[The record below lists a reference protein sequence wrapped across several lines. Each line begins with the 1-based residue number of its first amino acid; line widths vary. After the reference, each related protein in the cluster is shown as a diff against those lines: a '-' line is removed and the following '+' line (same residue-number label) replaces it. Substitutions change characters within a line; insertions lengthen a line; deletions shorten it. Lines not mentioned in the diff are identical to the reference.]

1 MGQTANREKRMP
13 MSGGIYYSG
22 TPEQTPGLPVLVL
35 LHGAGGV
42 GEQWPYQLRRLP
54 GWRVLAPD
62 LPGHGSSQG
71 VAERNIMAYANRI
84 WDWLAALHVER
95 AVLGGHSMGAAVAM
109 EMAMAEPAKV
119 PQLILLGAAA
129 RFPVNPELTEKLSVP
144 IRLQA
149 GVNLIVKWSFA
160 KGADERLRRTY
171 FKQLIANSPGVLYN
185 DFVACANFDLGRRAT
200 ELSRPTLI
208 LAGQQ
213 DLMVP
218 LRLSEAL
225 ATSLPRAQLRTVPG
239 GHMLMQETTEEVVQ
253 IIETALQERKAD

>member
-1 MGQTANREKRMP
+1 MP
-13 MSGGIYYSG
+13 MSGGIYYSSYPG
-22 TPEQTPGLPVLVL
+22 QPAGLPVLVL

-42 GEQWPYQLRRLP
+42 GDVWPYQLRRLP

-62 LPGHGSSQG
+62 LPGHGSSHG
-71 VAERNIMAYANRI
+71 VAERSIKAYANRI
-84 WDWLAALHVER
+84 WDWLTALQIER
-95 AVLGGHSMGAAVAM
+95 AVLAGHSMGAAIAM

-144 IRLQA
+144 LRLQA

-171 FKQLIANSPGVLYN
+171 FKQLIANAPAVLYN
-185 DFVACANFDLGRRAT
+185 DFVACAKFDLGPRAT
-200 ELSRPTLI
+200 QLSRPTLI
-208 LAGQQ
+208 LTGQQ

-225 ATSLPRAQLRTVPG
+225 ATSLPRAQLRTVTG
-239 GHMLMQETTEEVVQ
+239 GHMLMQEKAEDVVH
-253 IIETALQERKAD
+253 IIEAALQERKAD